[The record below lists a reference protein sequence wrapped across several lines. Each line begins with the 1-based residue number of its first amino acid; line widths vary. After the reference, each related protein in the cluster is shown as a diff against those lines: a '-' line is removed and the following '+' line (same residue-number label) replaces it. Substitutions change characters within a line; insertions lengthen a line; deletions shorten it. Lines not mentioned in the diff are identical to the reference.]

1 MFTTNFVLPPIHN
14 LIAKVDPSVAPF
26 NMVVAPM
33 VMNMN
38 QPTYQPQAQETIID
52 AQRSNSIRK
61 SKFTPEEDKL
71 LTHLVSLYG
80 TTDWNFISSK
90 MISRNP
96 RQCRERWNNYLNP
109 CLTAEPWTI
118 EEDRLLVAKYREL
131 GSHWSKISKFFVR
144 RSDNAVRN
152 RWQLLLR
159 QSEKRAASSSSN
171 QTSDD

>member
-1 MFTTNFVLPPIHN
+1 MFAANFVLPPIHS
-14 LIAKVDPSVAPF
+14 LIAKVDPSVTPR
-26 NMVVAPM
+26 NIVLSPM
-33 VMNMN
+33 ILNMN
-38 QPTYQPQAQETIID
+38 QTTFQQQTQENVID
-52 AQRSNSIRK
+52 IQRSNSLRK

-80 TTDWNFISSK
+80 STDWNFISSK

-118 EEDRLLVAKYREL
+118 EEDRLLVAKYREF
-131 GSHWSKISKFFVR
+131 GSHWSKIAKFFVR

-159 QSEKRAASSSSN
+159 QSEKRASCSSSN